1 MQIPTIRGEP
11 ENQRVRRERLVLEEF
26 RAEIDLLEMRAK
38 YNEDKYQSID
48 NKVNSFLKNKT
59 SVSTSNILT
68 RMWKD
73 ECLYEEQKSIQRWEK
88 SETWLLKYETQFK
101 HEYEGKN
108 PFMKAGDAQS
118 KNKSNP
124 ESRNYQATPDFIQ
137 NYSSYP
143 RTNRNQTRQSIPFH
157 KPPFRQNRKQ
167 RRNYTTPR
175 NSFLGH
181 GPRQNQ
187 IT

>member
-1 MQIPTIRGEP
+1 
-11 ENQRVRRERLVLEEF
+11 
-26 RAEIDLLEMRAK
+26 
-38 YNEDKYQSID
+38 
-48 NKVNSFLKNKT
+48 
-59 SVSTSNILT
+59 
-68 RMWKD
+68 MWKD

-137 NYSSYP
+137 NYRSYP

>member
-1 MQIPTIRGEP
+1 
-11 ENQRVRRERLVLEEF
+11 
-26 RAEIDLLEMRAK
+26 MRAK

-88 SETWLLKYETQFK
+88 SETWLLKYETQLK

-108 PFMKAGDAQS
+108 PFMKAGDAVQ
-118 KNKSNP
+118 
-124 ESRNYQATPDFIQ
+124 E
-137 NYSSYP
+137 
-143 RTNRNQTRQSIPFH
+143 
-157 KPPFRQNRKQ
+157 
-167 RRNYTTPR
+167 
-175 NSFLGH
+175 
-181 GPRQNQ
+181 
-187 IT
+187 